1 MKVVFNFYEDG
12 SNFKQMYNVQ
22 NIDSQTLKRIMKE
35 NEGNGDENP
44 YITYKGKIL
53 NIENPIL
60 PNEKTREEELW
71 EKLKKEI
78 ITSNKGFFE
87 VIDMI
92 LNKDFLWLILNE
104 SYEENGNKYIPMIME
119 IYSEEMLVYKLD
131 SCFNSEIKGH
141 WEISKVPSNILKLAE
156 EEPEYDYYYWKN
168 HWIEE
173 ISHDFYSDFYFEK
186 VAMDKIVNDIKN
198 IYATSNK
205 QAAFNIAKKYLV
217 ETLMYDKDILKY
229 ISLNDSNRIY
239 CKATKNFGFISS
251 FNHREDIFSREFMIL
266 KNEGYIR
273 EIDIESNN
281 YYICIKN
288 PKYDNENGNEYKSEK
303 SYLEIKID
311 NL

>member
-1 MKVVFNFYEDG
+1 MKVVYNFYEDG
-12 SNFKQMYNVQ
+12 SNFKQMYNVK

-53 NIENPIL
+53 NIKNPIL

-71 EKLKKEI
+71 EKLKQEI

-87 VIDMI
+87 VIDMM
-92 LNKDFLWLILNE
+92 LNNNFLWFILNE
-104 SYEENGNKYIPMIME
+104 SYEENGNKYIPMVME
-119 IYSEEMLVYKLD
+119 IYTEEMLVYKLD

-239 CKATKNFGFISS
+239 CKVTKNFGFISS
-251 FNHREDIFSREFMIL
+251 FNHRDNIFSKEFIIL
-266 KNEGYIR
+266 KNEAYIR
-273 EIDIESNN
+273 KLNIDSNN
-281 YYICIKN
+281 YHICIKN
-288 PKYDNENGNEYKSEK
+288 PKYDKFKYNTC
-303 SYLEIKID
+303 
-311 NL
+311 

>member
-12 SNFKQMYNVQ
+12 SNFKQMYNVE
-22 NIDSQTLKRIMKE
+22 NIDSEALKKIVKE
-35 NEGNGDENP
+35 NEEIGDEKP

-53 NIENPIL
+53 DIENPIL
-60 PNEKTREEELW
+60 PNTNTREEELW

-87 VIDMI
+87 VIDMM
-92 LNKDFLWLILNE
+92 LNKNFLWLILNE
-104 SYEENGNKYIPMIME
+104 SYEENGNKYIPMVME
-119 IYSEEMLVYKLD
+119 IYTEEMLVYKIT
-131 SCFNSEIKGH
+131 SCSDGEIKGN

-156 EEPEYDYYYWKN
+156 EPEYDYYYWKK

-186 VAMDKIVNDIKN
+186 IAMDKIVDDIKN
-198 IYATSNK
+198 IYATNNK
-205 QAAFNIAKKYLV
+205 QDAFNIAKKYLV
-217 ETLMYDKDILKY
+217 ETLMYDKAILKY

-239 CKATKNFGFISS
+239 CEVTKNFGFISS
-251 FNHREDIFSREFMIL
+251 FNHRDDIFSREFMIL

-273 EIDIESNN
+273 KIDINSNN
-281 YYICIKN
+281 YHICIRN
-288 PKYDNENGNEYKSEK
+288 PKYDNENGNEYKSPK

-311 NL
+311 D

>member
-12 SNFKQMYNVQ
+12 SNFKQMYNVK
-22 NIDSQTLKRIMKE
+22 NIDSQTLKRIMEE

-71 EKLKKEI
+71 EKLKQEI

-87 VIDMI
+87 VIDMM
-92 LNKDFLWLILNE
+92 LNNNFLWFILNE
-104 SYEENGNKYIPMIME
+104 SYEENGNKYIPMVME
-119 IYSEEMLVYKLD
+119 IYTEEQLVYKIT
-131 SCFNSEIKGH
+131 SCSDGEIRGN
-141 WEISKVPSNILKLAE
+141 WEISKIPSNILKLAE

>member
-12 SNFKQMYNVQ
+12 SNFKQMYNVK

-35 NEGNGDENP
+35 NEGNGDEKP

-53 NIENPIL
+53 DIENPIL
-60 PNEKTREEELW
+60 PKTKTREEELW
-71 EKLKKEI
+71 DKLKKEI

-92 LNKDFLWLILNE
+92 LNKNFLWLILNE
-104 SYEENGNKYIPMIME
+104 SYEENGNEYIPMVME
-119 IYSEEMLVYKLD
+119 IYTEEMLVYKIT
-131 SCFNSEIKGH
+131 SCSDGEIRGN

-156 EEPEYDYYYWKN
+156 EEPEYDYDYWKN

-186 VAMDKIVNDIKN
+186 IAMDKIVDDIKN
-198 IYATSNK
+198 IYATNNK
-205 QAAFNIAKKYLV
+205 QDAFNIAKKYLV

-229 ISLNDSNRIY
+229 ISLYDSNRIY
-239 CKATKNFGFISS
+239 CKVTKNFGFISS

-273 EIDIESNN
+273 KIDIESNN

>member
-12 SNFKQMYNVQ
+12 SNFKQMYNVK

-35 NEGNGDENP
+35 NEGNGDEKP

-53 NIENPIL
+53 DIENPIL
-60 PNEKTREEELW
+60 PKTKTREEELW
-71 EKLKKEI
+71 DKLKKEI

-87 VIDMI
+87 FIDMI
-92 LNKDFLWLILNE
+92 LNKNFLWLILNE
-104 SYEENGNKYIPMIME
+104 SYEENGNEYIPMVME
-119 IYSEEMLVYKLD
+119 IYTEEMLVYKIT
-131 SCFNSEIKGH
+131 SCSDGEIRGN

-156 EEPEYDYYYWKN
+156 EEPEYDYDYWKN
-168 HWIEE
+168 HWTEE

-186 VAMDKIVNDIKN
+186 IAMDKIVDDIKN
-198 IYATSNK
+198 IYATNNK
-205 QAAFNIAKKYLV
+205 QDAFNIAKKYLV

-229 ISLNDSNRIY
+229 ISLYDSNRIY
-239 CKATKNFGFISS
+239 CKVTKNFGFISS

-273 EIDIESNN
+273 KIDIESNN